1 MTKSRCQNFIEKL
14 PRRLLACALAAAI
27 AIPASLLTR
36 PETVAAA
43 SGVIKL
49 SAAKNVSVARSDKIE
64 AIELQITTKRAARDS
79 AVRSLRARQH
89 NMSTFRWSPL
99 LDFKFPTK
107 PSEAESY
114 EFQYKPTQLEYQI
127 KDLQHKITDTKLGIY
142 ENVSNLYIQI
152 IQAEQELKFLNE
164 RYENVDTALKKAQVK
179 LTIGEVSQEVV
190 DKLSDRL
197 TTLKSK
203 QSEQETKAQ
212 RSKEKLG
219 KLMGIDLTTGYKF
232 EDAFATAEMSRK
244 DIEYLQTY
252 ALERDHTVYEAQQNA
267 DLALLSLQTNYQLYK
282 SQYGRFIGK
291 ISSFVQQ
298 AMDGSEVNQKA
309 FQKKYDEFLKDID
322 SPWDGS
328 YHILFISF
336 PKEWLKGDSDGLN
349 WIEDDPKVLFTDTL
363 EYVSANKELENTKQD
378 IKDAIED
385 GYDTYAGARKA
396 YIEANATLKDLQ
408 TKLMNDEVKNLM
420 GELGNEEFEAEK
432 QEYEAAETTN
442 NEALASYSTTLYSFD
457 RTTCGGVSQFLE
469 TADQDQLD
477 KDLNSLEGVTKV
489 GAHYSIRSII
499 SDSEFVVTIDVP
511 PYNDVE
517 ELPDGS
523 PNPEYFP
530 WNVTDWELRINKRLI
545 GERQTKDGS
554 VRHLKLDKDNAD
566 EVVIRLFD
574 VDDFIDDVVIDPTV
588 AWGPLDITVKYVAPE
603 GRASAIGTYE
613 VEDDTTTDMI
623 KMKFTF
629 DQDAVKK
636 EFGQN
641 KEAAYYNLSADRT
654 LYLFSDHLVSIDQPF
669 SYLSFIRGDL
679 AQLTMRVFDKE
690 GTFLGG
696 ARFDTVNN
704 RLVKDADVMVA
715 DMQNIVVQQIAVENK
730 TAELNEE
737 LAKAQ
742 QGLKEAEENGDTTN
756 ADYYKNRITFL
767 QDQIDHA
774 ADNVTDEDLEK
785 VRTEQA
791 DEVEQLTQ
799 EKAAEAEKSDE
810 QKAKDAEDEM
820 KRQSI
825 LRDAAEELVGKKKYE
840 EGMTEL
846 KNQRDA
852 WAYKE
857 AELQEKFNQ
866 LSKEKGASDP
876 EAKETLAEL
885 QAAKR
890 KKRELEDEIKTHS
903 AFNRDEFPVSEEE
916 IQEMMNLHPDEVYDL
931 AKDRLPNLDDF
942 AGPAYESAKAEAEI
956 YGIETSTE
964 NIKFLMGYTEELKR
978 CKAIEK
984 QMETMKKDQ
993 ANVQKQMADIK
1004 NLPDDDPR
1012 KDTQSAILAQL
1023 EKVNE
1028 AYDKQ
1033 LSILKE
1039 QESKLNPAK
1048 ALKRKQISDDIKV
1061 DQTELKQL
1069 ENVRDGAKKE
1079 FDKATAEL
1087 NEVKEKKITSEQN
1100 IEKYTREQEAQEKSA
1115 RAMENMEQ
1123 TFRNLAKKYQAEKD
1137 DMNVFEKLGDAIRSL
1152 WGDSHDDRIRNANNS
1167 ADSFARQKE
1176 AALARID
1183 ELKNKLLPEARKDLE
1198 EAIAA
1203 LPIFQ
1208 KKRDDAEVPYLA
1220 AEEDVKDQNE
1230 RIDKKVE
1237 LLKGI

>member
-1 MTKSRCQNFIEKL
+1 MTKSRCQNFIAKL

-27 AIPASLLTR
+27 AVPASLMTK
-36 PETVAAA
+36 PETVAA
-43 SGVIKL
+43 GGGLIKL
-49 SAAKNVSVARSDKIE
+49 SAAKNVAVARSEKIE
-64 AIELQITTKRAARDS
+64 AIELQITTRRAARDS
-79 AVRSLRARQH
+79 AVRSLREREH
-89 NMSTFRWSPL
+89 NMRTFRWSPL
-99 LDFKFPTK
+99 LNFKFPTK
-107 PSEAESY
+107 PSEAEAF

-164 RYENVDTALKKAQVK
+164 RYKNVETALKKAQVK
-179 LTIGEVSQEVV
+179 LTIGEVSQEIV
-190 DKLSDRL
+190 DKLSERL

-203 QSEQETKAQ
+203 LSEQETKSQ

-219 KLMGIDLTTGYKF
+219 KLMGIDLTTGFIF
-232 EDAFATAEMSRK
+232 ENAFATAEMSRK

-282 SQYGRFIGK
+282 SQYGRFIGS

-298 AMDGSEVNQKA
+298 AMDGSDVDQKA
-309 FQKKYDEFLKDID
+309 FQKKYDQFLKDID
-322 SPWDGS
+322 TPWDGS

-336 PKEWLKGDSDGLN
+336 PKAWLKGDSDGIN

-363 EYVSANKELENTKQD
+363 EYVSARKELENTKED
-378 IKDAIED
+378 IKDAISD
-385 GYDTYAGARKA
+385 GYDNYAGARKA
-396 YIEANATLKDLQ
+396 YVEADTALKDLQ
-408 TKLMNDEVKNLM
+408 TKLINDEIKNLM
-420 GELGNEEFEAEK
+420 GELGDEEYEAEK
-432 QEYEAAETTN
+432 QEYETAESTN
-442 NEALASYSTTLYSFD
+442 NEALAAYSSTLYSFD

-469 TADQDQLD
+469 TADQNQMD
-477 KDLNSLEGVTKV
+477 KDLNALEGVTKV

-511 PYNDVE
+511 DYNDVE
-517 ELPDGS
+517 LLPDGS
-523 PNPEYFP
+523 PNPDYYP

-545 GERQTKDGS
+545 GTRQTKDGS

-588 AWGPLDITVKYVAPE
+588 AWGPLDITVKYDAPDTRN
-603 GRASAIGTYE
+603 GVIGTYE

-636 EFGQN
+636 EFGQQ
-641 KEAAYYNLSADRT
+641 KEAAFYNLSADRT

-704 RLVKDADVMVA
+704 RLVKDADVMAA
-715 DMQNIVVQQIAVENK
+715 DMQNIVVQQLAAENK
-730 TAELNEE
+730 TTELNEE

-742 QGLKEAEENGDTTN
+742 QGLQDAEEAGDTTT
-756 ADYYKNRITFL
+756 ADYYKNRISFL

-791 DEVEQLTQ
+791 EEVAQLTE
-799 EKAAEAEKSDE
+799 EKTAEAEKSDE
-810 QKAKDAEDEM
+810 QKAKEAEDEM
-820 KRQSI
+820 KKQSI
-825 LRDAAEELVGKKKYE
+825 LRDAAEELVGKQKYE
-840 EGMTEL
+840 EGMQEL
-846 KNQRDA
+846 KSQRDA

-857 AELQEKFNQ
+857 TELQEKFNQ

-876 EAKETLAEL
+876 EAKEALAEL

-890 KKRELEDEIKTHS
+890 KKRELEDEIKSHS
-903 AFNRDEFPVSEEE
+903 SFNREEFPVSEEE
-916 IQEMMNLHPDEVYDL
+916 IQEMLNLHPEDVYDL
-931 AKDRLPNLDDF
+931 AKDRLPNLDQF
-942 AGPAYESAKAEAEI
+942 AGPAYESAKAEAET
-956 YGIETSTE
+956 YGIETTTE
-964 NIKFLMGYTEELKR
+964 NVRFLVGYTEELKQ

-984 QMETMKKDQ
+984 QMEIMKKDQ

-1012 KDTQSAILAQL
+1012 KHDQDTILAQL
-1023 EKVNE
+1023 EKVNA
-1028 AYDKQ
+1028 AYDNQ
-1033 LSILKE
+1033 LEILKKK
-1039 QESKLNPAK
+1039 ESKLNPAK
-1048 ALKRKQISDDIKV
+1048 VLKRIQLSNEIKGY
-1061 DQTELKQL
+1061 QAELKQL
-1069 ENVRDGAKKE
+1069 EAVRDDAKEVFDGETKVLNETERQRTAVAQELEKYKKE
-1079 FDKATAEL
+1079 VDLQNAQIRAYEALKA
-1087 NEVKEKKITSEQN
+1087 
-1100 IEKYTREQEAQEKSA
+1100 
-1115 RAMENMEQ
+1115 
-1123 TFRNLAKKYQAEKD
+1123 
-1137 DMNVFEKLGDAIRSL
+1137 
-1152 WGDSHDDRIRNANNS
+1152 
-1167 ADSFARQKE
+1167 
-1176 AALARID
+1176 AALEED
-1183 ELKNKLLPEARKDLE
+1183 EDDDDG
-1198 EAIAA
+1198 IAA
-1203 LPIFQ
+1203 RYQRMIDSCRSRVNELETNLIPATQ
-1208 KKRDDAEVPYLA
+1208 TKYDDAVDAVKKQTKKTDDAEVPYNA
-1220 AEEDVKDQNE
+1220 AQTDVDEQNE
-1230 RIDKKVE
+1230 RIDAKMNE
-1237 LLKGI
+1237 LEGVV

>member
-1 MTKSRCQNFIEKL
+1 MTKSRCQNFIARF

-27 AIPASLLTR
+27 AIPVSLLSK

-43 SGVIKL
+43 GGIIKL
-49 SAAKNVSVARSDKIE
+49 SAAKNVSVARSEKIE

-79 AVRSLRARQH
+79 AVRSLRERQH

-107 PSEAESY
+107 PSEAEAF

-127 KDLQHKITDTKLGIY
+127 KELQHKITDTKLGIY

-152 IQAEQELKFLNE
+152 IQTEQELKFLDE
-164 RYENVDTALKKAQVK
+164 RYKNVETALQKAQVK

-203 QSEQETKAQ
+203 KSEQETKSQ

-219 KLMGIDLTTGYKF
+219 KLMGIDLTTGYTF
-232 EDAFATAEMSRK
+232 ENAFATAEMSRK
-244 DIEYLQTY
+244 DIEYLQSY

-267 DLALLSLQTNYQLYK
+267 DLALLSLQTNYQLYN
-282 SQYGRFIGK
+282 SQYGRFMGT

-298 AMDGSEVNQKA
+298 AMDGSDVDQKA
-309 FQKKYDEFLKDID
+309 FQKKYDQFLKDID
-322 SPWDGS
+322 TPWDGD

-336 PKEWLKGDSDGLN
+336 PKAWLKGDSDGMN
-349 WIEDDPKVLFTDTL
+349 WIQDDPKVLFTNTL
-363 EYVSANKELENTKQD
+363 DYVSANKELENTKQD

-385 GYDTYAGARKA
+385 GYDNYAGARKA
-396 YIEANATLKDLQ
+396 YMEANTTMKDLQ
-408 TKLMNDEVKNLM
+408 TKLINDEIKNLM

-432 QEYEAAETTN
+432 QEYEAAETAN
-442 NEALASYSTTLYSFD
+442 NEALGSYSTTLYSFD
-457 RTTCGGVSQFLE
+457 RTTCGGVSQFLD
-469 TADQDQLD
+469 TADQNQLD

-517 ELPDGS
+517 DLPDGTK
-523 PNPEYFP
+523 NPAYFP

-588 AWGPLDITVKYVAPE
+588 SWGPLDITVKYETPE
-603 GRASAIGTYE
+603 GRTGAIGTYE

-629 DQDAVKK
+629 DQEAVKK

-641 KEAAYYNLSADRT
+641 KEAAFYNLSADRS
-654 LYLFSDHLVSIDQPF
+654 LYLFSDHLVAIDQPF

-715 DMQNIVVQQIAVENK
+715 DMQNIVVEQLAAQNK
-730 TAELNEE
+730 SAEINEE

-742 QGLKEAEENGDTTN
+742 QGLKDAEDAGDTTT
-756 ADYYKNRITFL
+756 ADYYKERISFL
-767 QDQIDHA
+767 QDQLDHV
-774 ADNVTDEDLEK
+774 ADNLTEEDLEK

-791 DEVEQLTQ
+791 DEVAKLSE

-810 QKAKDAEDEM
+810 QKAKEADDEL

-840 EGMTEL
+840 EGMQEL

-876 EAKETLAEL
+876 EAKEALAEL

-890 KKRELEDEIKTHS
+890 KKRELEDEIKSHS
-903 AFNRDEFPVSEEE
+903 SFNRDEYPVSEEE
-916 IQEMMNLHPDEVYDL
+916 VQEMLNLHPDEVFDL
-931 AKDRLPNLDDF
+931 AKDRLTDLDSF
-942 AGPAYESAKAEAEI
+942 AGPAYESAKAEAEL

-964 NIKFLMGYTEELKR
+964 NVKFLMGYTEELKQ

-984 QMETMKKDQ
+984 QIEIMKKDQ
-993 ANVQKQMADIK
+993 ENVQKQIADIK
-1004 NLPDDDPR
+1004 NLADDDPR
-1012 KDTQSAILAQL
+1012 KANQGGILAQL
-1023 EKVNE
+1023 EKVNA
-1028 AYDKQ
+1028 AYEKQ
-1033 LSILKE
+1033 LEILKQ

-1048 ALKRKQISDDIKV
+1048 ALKRKQISDDIKT

-1069 ENVRDGAKKE
+1069 EDVRDGAKKE

-1087 NEVKEKKITSEQN
+1087 NEVKEKKITAEQN
-1100 IEKYTREQEAQEKSA
+1100 IEKYTKEQEAQEKSA

-1152 WGDSHDDRIRNANNS
+1152 WGDSHDDRIRKANES
-1167 ADSFARQKE
+1167 ADSYARKKE
-1176 AALARID
+1176 EVLARIE
-1183 ELKNKLLPEARKDLE
+1183 ELKNKLLPEAKKDLE
-1198 EAIAA
+1198 DAIAA

-1230 RIDKKVE
+1230 RIDKKMD
-1237 LLKGI
+1237 LLNGI